1 MPHINVWDLGRV
13 RTITSVLVRHG
24 FSQLVRLAGLEVEGE
39 PVDVKLPLARRLRM
53 VLSDLGPTFVKL
65 GQVLSVRPDIV
76 PPDVIEEL
84 SLLQDQVTPAPF
96 EAVKTILEEELGGPL
111 SERFSYF
118 EETPLAS
125 ASIAQ
130 VHRATLLDG
139 RTVAVKV
146 QRPGIEAAIRSD
158 LHILYSMASLLVG
171 RLELPGLYSPEDIVT
186 EFDTALSTEL
196 DFLQEARAAR
206 RFAANFEDHPDITAP
221 EIHLEYSSRRV
232 LVMELLDGES
242 LSALLGRGGSGRRL
256 DEAES
261 KVVMH
266 RVMEATW
273 LQVFE
278 HGFFHGDPHPGNI
291 MRLADGRVAFLDFG
305 LTGRI
310 TREMQDVVMTIF
322 TGLIFQDADT
332 VAMTLF
338 RAGATESAVD
348 LKGFRSEIQRL
359 MAKYH
364 GASLRDL
371 GAQSTLTELVGV
383 AARYRIRL
391 VPEYA
396 VLARAVSLIDG
407 LARELIPDVDIVQE
421 VRPYA
426 MRLMGQ
432 RLSPE
437 RISGDAVRGL
447 QQAQIALQ
455 DVPLQFNQ
463 LLLDLER
470 GNIRLS
476 TIDPESAELRRVIH
490 WAGLRLAIALC
501 AASTVLS
508 GAILMSV
515 WAPAP
520 LGIPLMALVGMGM
533 LMGGGVLFSAL
544 VVHILVAERIHPRE
558 WKRRVIALLR
568 FFTNSSRE

>member
-13 RTITSVLVRHG
+13 RTITAVMVRHG
-24 FSQLVRLAGLEVEGE
+24 FSQLVRLAGLEIEGE
-39 PVDVKLPLARRLRM
+39 PSDVKLPLARRLRL

-76 PPDVIEEL
+76 PPDIIAEL
-84 SLLQDQVTPAPF
+84 SLLQDQVPPASF
-96 EAVKTILEEELGGPL
+96 ADIESILEEELGGSL
-111 SERFSYF
+111 SERFSSF
-118 EETPLAS
+118 DEAPLAS

-130 VHRATLLDG
+130 VHRATLHDG

-146 QRPGIEAAIRSD
+146 QRPGIEVAIRSD
-158 LHILYSMASLLVG
+158 LHILYSLAALLAG
-171 RLELPGLYSPEDIVT
+171 RLELPGLYSPEDIVA

-206 RFAANFEDHPDITAP
+206 RFGADFAEHPTITAP
-221 EIHLEYSSRRV
+221 EVYLEYSSRRV
-232 LVMELLDGES
+232 LVMELLEGQS
-242 LSALLGRGGSGRRL
+242 LSALLGRGGAPRQLS
-256 DEAES
+256 EKES
-261 KVVMH
+261 VELMH

-278 HGFFHGDPHPGNI
+278 HGFFHGDPHPGNM
-291 MRLADGRVAFLDFG
+291 MRLTDGRLAFLDFG

-310 TREMQDVVMTIF
+310 TREMQDVVTTIF
-322 TGLIFQDADT
+322 TGLVFQDADT

-359 MAKYH
+359 MTKYN

-396 VLARAVSLIDG
+396 VLARSVSLVDG

-426 MRLMGQ
+426 LRLMGQ
-432 RLSPE
+432 RFSPE
-437 RISGDAVRGL
+437 RISGDAFRGL
-447 QQAQIALQ
+447 QQAQVVLQ

-470 GNIRLS
+470 GNIRVS
-476 TIDPESAELRRVIH
+476 TVDPESAELRRAIR

-501 AASTVLS
+501 AAATVLS

-520 LGIPLMALVGMGM
+520 LGIPLMALLGIG
-533 LMGGGVLFSAL
+533 LLGLGGFLFSGL
-544 VVHILVAERIHPRE
+544 VMHILVAERIHPRE
-558 WKRRVIALLR
+558 WRRRLLVLVR
-568 FFTNSSRE
+568 FFTNTSRD